1 MEKKIT
7 PLLLALVLLVVS
19 CNNEDPILKKLEEI
33 KDSLK
38 QQGIKDSIHFER
50 VDRLIKAGYTYEE
63 AEAKVTEIENK

>member
-1 MEKKIT
+1 MNKLII
-7 PLLLALVLLVVS
+7 LAAAIVFVS
-19 CNNEDPILKKLEEI
+19 CNNEDPILKKLEER
-33 KDSLK
+33 KDSLR